1 MKRLT
6 QFNDAICTGIISG
19 SGKRHDYAM
28 VIASESKY
36 INLLLE
42 VSVNYGI
49 IVASP
54 TETDLI
60 ADEVDF
66 INRECRPRLGSAKA
80 PPKIFLLGVL
90 KKASAGCIYGS
101 KIPQITRFLLI
112 SPTIRSNLSK
122 IRHAIET
129 FNGEKMTFVFGD
141 DEQSIK
147 QASLIKPY
155 ERENVEVLI
164 LPKLNRYLSNY
175 DSGLMPLIKKH
186 LLKQISKLPES
197 ERVKP
202 FAWRTKQQIAKEK
215 DEAIVRMYNRK
226 KNQNDKFIWSPEDV
240 AKFIRLNDR
249 LWALMQ
255 EADRRGKAIYKDI
268 QKHINEGKSYYSKDF
283 HVEVAILYKGE
294 LAEGADKSTLKESV
308 ESCTCK
314 NGFDLKLHDKEC
326 EKFNKVY
333 KLVHPELKG
342 HYICYVM
349 QQYFRKGLYS
359 LQDAVTMDPNG
370 FYISTTIHT

>member
-1 MKRLT
+1 MKRLS

-19 SGKRHDYAM
+19 SGIRHDYAM
-28 VIASESKY
+28 VIASDSKY

-60 ADEVDF
+60 AEEVDF
-66 INRECRPRLGSAKA
+66 INRECRPRLGHDKA
-80 PPKIFLLGVL
+80 PPKIFLLGIL

-112 SPTIRSNLSK
+112 SPTIKSNLSK

-129 FNGEKMTFVFGD
+129 FIGEKMTFIFGD

-164 LPKLNRYLSNY
+164 LPKLDRYLSNY

-186 LLKQISKLPES
+186 LLKQISMLPES
-197 ERVKP
+197 ERIKP
-202 FAWRTKQQIAKEK
+202 FEWRTKQQIAKEK

-226 KNQNDKFIWSPEDV
+226 KKQNDKFIWSPENV
-240 AKFIRLNDR
+240 AKIIRLNDR
-249 LWALMQ
+249 LWVLMQ

-268 QKHINEGKSYYSKDF
+268 QKLINEGKSYYSKDF
-283 HVEVAILYKGE
+283 YVEVAILYKGE
-294 LAEGADKSTLKESV
+294 LAEGADKSTLKESI

-326 EKFNKVY
+326 EQFNKIY
-333 KLVHPELKG
+333 K
-342 HYICYVM
+342 
-349 QQYFRKGLYS
+349 
-359 LQDAVTMDPNG
+359 
-370 FYISTTIHT
+370 